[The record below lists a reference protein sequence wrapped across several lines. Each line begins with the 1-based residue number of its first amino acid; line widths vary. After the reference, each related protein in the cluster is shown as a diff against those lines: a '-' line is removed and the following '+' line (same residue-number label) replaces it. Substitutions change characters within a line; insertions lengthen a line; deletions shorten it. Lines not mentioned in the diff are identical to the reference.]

1 MKSDDAQK
9 QTSALCGGLVSGN
22 VSSSPSRNATK
33 SGDVQKQT
41 SASLVFVLRGNKS
54 SSLSS
59 NAMRSGDTQK
69 QTSASR
75 VVFWVIT
82 RPRLLQEML

>member
-1 MKSDDAQK
+1 MSDNA
-9 QTSALCGGLVSGN
+9 SLF
-22 VSSSPSRNATK
+22 PSRNGKK

-41 SASLVFVLRGNKS
+41 SASRGVFLSDNKS

-59 NAMRSGDTQK
+59 NAMISGDTQK

-75 VVFWVIT
+75 VVFFG
-82 RPRLLQEML
+82 